1 MNAKR
6 GREQRYQGICPVS
19 WWNVA
24 GVIFALG
31 IHFKFFDVAT
41 VAARYI
47 LQKSSKSFKAIQF
60 DFLYYKNSEFVR
72 KHFQRM
78 NTLKRAGTHAWYVRW
93 STLENDLT
101 SSTSR
106 VSMMANFISLG
117 RVCHEE
123 VDVECIVWAWLIEL
137 VENGLRGWRY

>member
-1 MNAKR
+1 VNAKR

-24 GVIFALG
+24 GVIFASG

-47 LQKSSKSFKAIQF
+47 LKKSSKNFKAIQF
-60 DFLYYKNSEFVR
+60 DFLHYNTSSEFER
-72 KHFQRM
+72 EYFQRM

-123 VDVECIVWAWLIEL
+123 VDVEDIMSIEL
-137 VENGLRGWRY
+137 VANGLWCWRY